1 MKYVWSAS
9 GLIMVAVP
17 ILTATGLRSDGRQ
30 LGQHADCQDAR
41 QTLNLMLLQYT
52 S

>member
-17 ILTATGLRSDGRQ
+17 ILTATGVRSDGQFSAFR
-30 LGQHADCQDAR
+30 HIF
-41 QTLNLMLLQYT
+41 TLMAYCEQQYVVA
-52 S
+52 

>member
-30 LGQHADCQDAR
+30 LGQHADCRDSLEAWLR
-41 QTLNLMLLQYT
+41 
-52 S
+52 